1 MKILHL
7 SIFAGL
13 GIIAVFIFLFQVSLE
28 APINQHTVPTPTSTC
43 TALLKLERWWLESQI
58 DKSQASAL
66 AKNDPE
72 FVAKTKGLTIE
83 SQEIGDSTSYNVR
96 YCKDLKLNYVLV
108 AFLVRNGTDT
118 HQVVILENV
127 TSYKIE
133 GIEDQDYVG
142 EYGFFGSG
150 NSNYGL

>member
-1 MKILHL
+1 MKTLHL
-7 SIFAGL
+7 SILIGS
-13 GIIAVFIFLFQVSLE
+13 GIIAVSVLLFQISLE
-28 APINQHTVPTPTSTC
+28 TPLNSHMPTAPTSTC
-43 TALLKLERWWLESQI
+43 IALLKLERWMLENQI

-72 FVAKTKGLTIE
+72 FLAKTKGFTIE
-83 SQEIGDSTSYNVR
+83 SQEIGDSTSYNVPH
-96 YCKDLKLNYVLV
+96 CTDLKLNYVLV
-108 AFLVRNGTDT
+108 AFLVRNESDT
-118 HQVVILENV
+118 HEVVVLENV

-133 GIEDQDYVG
+133 GIEDRDYVG